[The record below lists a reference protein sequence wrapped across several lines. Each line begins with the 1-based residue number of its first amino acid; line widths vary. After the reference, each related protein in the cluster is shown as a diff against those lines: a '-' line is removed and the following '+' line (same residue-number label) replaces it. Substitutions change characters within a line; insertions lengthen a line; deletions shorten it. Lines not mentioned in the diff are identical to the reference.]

1 MTAKPGKRFVGRS
14 KTPLEL
20 MVEAQGTGLAARQAR
35 VRLKYQAQGL
45 AQVSVWVP
53 EGKRDELRAFAAKLR
68 GEPCPPSGN
77 TGGSTL
83 GARSK
88 KAK

>member
-1 MTAKPGKRFVGRS
+1 MTDKSGKRFVGRS

-20 MVEAQGTGLAARQAR
+20 SIEAQGTGLAARQAR
-35 VRLKYQAQGL
+35 VRLKYQSQGL

-53 EGKRDELRAFAAKLR
+53 QAKREELRAFAAKLR

-77 TGGSTL
+77 TGGSTPV
-83 GARSK
+83 AKSK